1 MRKIKL
7 VAIALITVASYS
19 CKEVKKEKKETQV
32 TIEDTFTVSQD
43 STKVSFTAYK
53 TTAKKGVG
61 GKFTKIDVKNARQ
74 ASSAIEA
81 IEGLEFSIPVSSL
94 FTNDAT
100 GTRDPKIKE
109 FFFGVMDNTEFI
121 SGTFK
126 FDSEHKCYVDLKLNG
141 VSAKLPIDCVVT
153 ENRYVTFKGVLNL
166 EKWNALDALAS
177 LNKVCEV
184 LHTGE
189 DGVSKTWSDVTIE
202 ASTYLR

>member
-1 MRKIKL
+1 MKKIKL
-7 VAIALITVASYS
+7 VAFACIALASYS
-19 CKEVKKEKKETQV
+19 CKEVKKEKKEAEIAT
-32 TIEDTFTVSQD
+32 EETFTISQD
-43 STKVSFTAYK
+43 STKVSFVAYK

-61 GKFTKIDVKNARQ
+61 GKFTKIDVKNAKQ

-126 FDSEHKCYVDLKLNG
+126 FDSEHKCYIDLKLNG
-141 VSAKLPIDCVVT
+141 VSANLPIDCIVT
-153 ENRYVTFKGVLNL
+153 ENRYVTFKGVLDL
-166 EKWNALDALAS
+166 EKWNALEALAS

-184 LHTGE
+184 LHMGE

-202 ASTYLR
+202 ASTYLK